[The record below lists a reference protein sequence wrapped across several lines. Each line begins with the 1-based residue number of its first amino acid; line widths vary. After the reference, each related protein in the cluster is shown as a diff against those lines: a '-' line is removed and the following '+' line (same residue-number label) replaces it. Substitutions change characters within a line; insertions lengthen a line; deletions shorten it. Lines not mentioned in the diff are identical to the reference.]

1 MLNRLYYYKCYEII
15 ITAEYSRKKF
25 LIDILQKAK
34 EFSADIAN
42 HRKEQKKILEVNER
56 TDCGGKP
63 GVDCDYWSCKYCNY
77 WGDEKVENVKDE
89 MEPSPKEEKGQQK
102 TNKKKTVK
110 GKTEDIRDVYMKEME
125 DFLGE
130 DPECNIEIRNIEE
143 YPSSHKYNDES
154 NLATDDT
161 EIEAIEIRSEG
172 AEIEKTKEID
182 SHESLVR
189 YGKEEKI
196 PNRNNER
203 YEKSFDGST
212 VQYETFTYDH
222 EEVIKLDEKLHQF
235 IEHLKTADPKEHDSM
250 KALGVAKQD
259 VRNSHTKQ
267 SSTRKELNA
276 DFVGHL
282 QNTLQDSMK
291 SNDLSKDDQSDVSSS
306 SSPSNTRDTA
316 SMSLVEQLAM
326 LEKIQNSVQEEK
338 DLFDQ
343 EEDMDEGE
351 DKVEAWLKSQE
362 ASDNRKEKKKKCTVE
377 TPKAVGQTPWE
388 VVENDTISDLS
399 ETFASVVSSY

>member
-1 MLNRLYYYKCYEII
+1 M
-15 ITAEYSRKKF
+15 
-25 LIDILQKAK
+25 
-34 EFSADIAN
+34 
-42 HRKEQKKILEVNER
+42 
-56 TDCGGKP
+56 
-63 GVDCDYWSCKYCNY
+63 
-77 WGDEKVENVKDE
+77 ENVKEE
-89 MEPSPKEEKGQQK
+89 MEPSPKEEREQRK

-110 GKTEDIRDVYMKEME
+110 GKTEDIRDVYMKEMQ

-130 DPECNIEIRNIEE
+130 DPECNIEIRDIEE
-143 YPSSHKYNDES
+143 YPSSNKHTNKS
-154 NLATDDT
+154 SLATNDT
-161 EIEAIEIRSEG
+161 EIEAMEIRSEG
-172 AEIEKTKEID
+172 ADIEETKKID

-196 PNRNNER
+196 PNHNNQR

-235 IEHLKTADPKEHDSM
+235 IEHLKTADPKEHASM
-250 KALGVAKQD
+250 KSLGAAKQD

-267 SSTRKELNA
+267 SNTRKELNS

-282 QNTLQDSMK
+282 QNRLQDSKK
-291 SNDLSKDDQSDVSSS
+291 SNDLSKDDKSDASSLS
-306 SSPSNTRDTA
+306 STSNTRDTA
-316 SMSLVEQLAM
+316 SLSLVEQLAM

-338 DLFDQ
+338 DLLDQ

-351 DKVEAWLKSQE
+351 DKVEAWLKSQK
-362 ASDNRKEKKKKCTVE
+362 ASDQHKVNQKKCTVE
-377 TPKAVGQTPWE
+377 PPKAVGPTPWE
-388 VVENDTISDLS
+388 VVENDTISALS

>member
-1 MLNRLYYYKCYEII
+1 MFNRVYHYVIKLLSPLTFHENI
-15 ITAEYSRKKF
+15 F
-25 LIDILQKAK
+25 LTDILQKA
-34 EFSADIAN
+34 EELSTEIAN
-42 HRKEQKKILEVNER
+42 HRKEQKKILDVKER

-89 MEPSPKEEKGQQK
+89 VEPSPKEEIEQQK
-102 TNKKKTVK
+102 TNKEETVK
-110 GKTEDIRDVYMKEME
+110 GKTEDIRDVYMKEMQ

-130 DPECNIEIRNIEE
+130 DPECNIKMKTIEDC
-143 YPSSHKYNDES
+143 PSSHKDTIES
-154 NLATDDT
+154 SLATDDNKL
-161 EIEAIEIRSEG
+161 ESIAIRSEG
-172 AEIEKTKEID
+172 VNIEETNQID
-182 SHESLVR
+182 IQESLVR

-196 PNRNNER
+196 QNYNNER

-235 IEHLKTADPKEHDSM
+235 IEHLKTADPKEQASM
-250 KALGVAKQD
+250 EALGVAKQD

-267 SSTRKELNA
+267 SSTRKDLNA

-291 SNDLSKDDQSDVSSS
+291 SNDLSKDDKSDTSSLP
-306 SSPSNTRDTA
+306 SPSNTPDT
-316 SMSLVEQLAM
+316 SSLSLVEQLAM

-338 DLFDQ
+338 DLLDQ
-343 EEDMDEGE
+343 EVDMDEGE
-351 DKVEAWLKSQE
+351 DRVEAWLKSQK

>member
-1 MLNRLYYYKCYEII
+1 
-15 ITAEYSRKKF
+15 
-25 LIDILQKAK
+25 
-34 EFSADIAN
+34 
-42 HRKEQKKILEVNER
+42 
-56 TDCGGKP
+56 
-63 GVDCDYWSCKYCNY
+63 
-77 WGDEKVENVKDE
+77 

-143 YPSSHKYNDES
+143 NPSSHKHTNES
-154 NLATDDT
+154 NLVTDDT
-161 EIEAIEIRSEG
+161 KIEAIDIRSEG
-172 AEIEKTKEID
+172 AETEKAEEID

-235 IEHLKTADPKEHDSM
+235 IEHLKTADPKEHASM

-291 SNDLSKDDQSDVSSS
+291 SNDLSKDDKSDVSSS

>member
-1 MLNRLYYYKCYEII
+1 M
-15 ITAEYSRKKF
+15 TTEYSQNIFR
-25 LIDILQKAK
+25 IDILQKA
-34 EFSADIAN
+34 EELSTEIAN
-42 HRKEQKKILEVNER
+42 HRKEQKRILEVNER

-77 WGDEKVENVKDE
+77 WGDEKVENVKEE
-89 MEPSPKEEKGQQK
+89 MEPSPKKEREQQK
-102 TNKKKTVK
+102 TNKKKIVK
-110 GKTEDIRDVYMKEME
+110 GKTEDIRDVYMKEMR

-130 DPECNIEIRNIEE
+130 DPECNIEIRDTEE
-143 YPSSHKYNDES
+143 YPSSNKQRNES
-154 NLATDDT
+154 SLATDDT
-161 EIEAIEIRSEG
+161 KTKAIEIRSEVTNNV
-172 AEIEKTKEID
+172 ETKKID

-189 YGKEEKI
+189 YGKEERI
-196 PNRNNER
+196 PNHNNER

-235 IEHLKTADPKEHDSM
+235 IEHLKTADPKEHASM
-250 KALGVAKQD
+250 KALGAAKQD

-267 SSTRKELNA
+267 SNTRKELNA

-282 QNTLQDSMK
+282 QNRLQDSTK
-291 SNDLSKDDQSDVSSS
+291 PNDLSKDDKSDASSLS
-306 SSPSNTRDTA
+306 STSNTRDTA
-316 SMSLVEQLAM
+316 SLSLVEQLAM

-338 DLFDQ
+338 DLLDQ

-351 DKVEAWLKSQE
+351 DKVEAWLKSQK
-362 ASDNRKEKKKKCTVE
+362 ASDQRKENKKKCTVE
-377 TPKAVGQTPWE
+377 LPKAVGQTPWE

-399 ETFASVVSSY
+399 ETFAAVVSSCIDSVCL